1 MPKPK
6 ASTGEKNLI
15 SQRLIE
21 LRRQHNMSQR
31 LLAYQL
37 QLNGYDMD
45 KNVIT
50 RIETN
55 KRHVTDVELKA
66 FTEIFHVSYEYLIDG
81 KEQSQYSN
89 VGGYDFFQKD
99 FFQNFQYFLDI
110 SKIAWYDKRVI
121 QMFYLITYFCKQ
133 LTRLISYQNMC
144 FFISI

>member
-6 ASTGEKNLI
+6 TSTGEKNLI

-55 KRHVTDVELKA
+55 KRYVTDVELKA
-66 FTEIFHVSYEYLIDG
+66 FLKYFMFLMNISLKEKKSHSTPISEAMAFFFHALS
-81 KEQSQYSN
+81 
-89 VGGYDFFQKD
+89 
-99 FFQNFQYFLDI
+99 
-110 SKIAWYDKRVI
+110 
-121 QMFYLITYFCKQ
+121 
-133 LTRLISYQNMC
+133 
-144 FFISI
+144 

>member
-6 ASTGEKNLI
+6 TATGEKNLI
-15 SQRLIE
+15 SQRFIE

-55 KRHVTDVELKA
+55 KRYVTDVELKA
-66 FTEIFHVSYEYLIDG
+66 LTEIFMFLMNISSREKKVIVLLAP
-81 KEQSQYSN
+81 QS
-89 VGGYDFFQKD
+89 
-99 FFQNFQYFLDI
+99 
-110 SKIAWYDKRVI
+110 
-121 QMFYLITYFCKQ
+121 
-133 LTRLISYQNMC
+133 RL
-144 FFISI
+144 

>member
-6 ASTGEKNLI
+6 TSTGEKNLI

-55 KRHVTDVELKA
+55 KRYVTDVELKA
-66 FTEIFHVSYEYLIDG
+66 FTEIFNVSYEYLIEG
-81 KEQSQYSN
+81 KEKSQHSRIEAMA
-89 VGGYDFFQKD
+89 
-99 FFQNFQYFLDI
+99 FL
-110 SKIAWYDKRVI
+110 YP
-121 QMFYLITYFCKQ
+121 
-133 LTRLISYQNMC
+133 
-144 FFISI
+144 